1 MKSSILT
8 EMRNEGIG
16 SIVWIII
23 TNIGGKECVLEAQM
37 IQLR

>member
-1 MKSSILT
+1 MKLSVLT
-8 EMRNEGIG
+8 EKRNEGIG

-23 TNIGGKECVLEAQM
+23 TNIGGEACVLEAQM